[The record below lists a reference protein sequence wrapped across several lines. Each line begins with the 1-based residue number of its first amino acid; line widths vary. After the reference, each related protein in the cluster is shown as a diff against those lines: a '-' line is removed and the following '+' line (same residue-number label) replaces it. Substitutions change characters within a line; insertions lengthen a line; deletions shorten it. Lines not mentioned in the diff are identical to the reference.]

1 LNFKVGDSTSRSLL
15 DELNIADYDH
25 VIVLA
30 DTSLDLQRADAR
42 TLVTLLHLR
51 DISVHD
57 QTPFSIVSEMLD
69 LRNRELATVTGVD
82 DFIVSTHLIS
92 LMIAQLSENSHLMPV
107 FDDMLNEEGVEIYL
121 KPVEQ
126 YVKLGSPMNFYNV
139 IEAAKRRGETAF
151 GYRIISEH
159 DDASKCFGVHINP
172 KKQDDINFSA
182 GDKIIVFAE

>member
-1 LNFKVGDSTSRSLL
+1 MNFKVGDSTSRSLL
-15 DELNIADYDH
+15 DELNIADYEH

-30 DTSLDLQRADAR
+30 DTTLDLQRADAR

-51 DISVHD
+51 DISIHD

-92 LMIAQLSENSHLMPV
+92 LMIAQLSENSHLMPF
-107 FDDMLNEEGVEIYL
+107 FDDMLNEEGAEINL

-126 YVKLGSPMNFYNV
+126 YVKLGSLVNFYTV
-139 IEAAKRRGETAF
+139 IEAARRCGETAF
-151 GYRIISEH
+151 GYRITSEH
-159 DDASKCFGVHINP
+159 TDEARCFGVHINP
-172 KKQDDINFSA
+172 NKQDEILFNV
-182 GDKIIVFAE
+182 GDKIIVFAG